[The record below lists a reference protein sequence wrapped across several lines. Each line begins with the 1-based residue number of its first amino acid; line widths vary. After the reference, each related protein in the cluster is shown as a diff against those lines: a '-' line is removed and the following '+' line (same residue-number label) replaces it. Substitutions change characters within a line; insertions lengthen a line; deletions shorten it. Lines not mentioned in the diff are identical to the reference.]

1 MSISI
6 NARQRVVFSTGKA
19 TGAMSGQSRKHD
31 WCALHWSSAA
41 VRVRVGRRRGCHKS
55 TCLDETLAGASR
67 SETNGRFG
75 VDRGRLLSI
84 RITGND
90 AFTSN

>member
-1 MSISI
+1 MGISI
-6 NARQRVVFSTGKA
+6 KARQCAVFSTGKA

-41 VRVRVGRRRGCHKS
+41 VRVGRRRRCRKS
-55 TCLDETLAGASR
+55 PFLDEPLAGASR
-67 SETNGRFG
+67 LETNGRSA